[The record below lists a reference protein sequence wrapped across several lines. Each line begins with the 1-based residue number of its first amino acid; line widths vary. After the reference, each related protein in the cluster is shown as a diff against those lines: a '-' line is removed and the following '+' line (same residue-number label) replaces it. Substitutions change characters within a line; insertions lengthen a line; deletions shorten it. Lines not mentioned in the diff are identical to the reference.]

1 MPVAL
6 GIPAT
11 GMEVAVDTSLHS
23 GGASDAVLEEKGVLR
38 NLHGAENVE
47 NSLTII
53 GEEGVV

>member
-1 MPVAL
+1 
-6 GIPAT
+6 
-11 GMEVAVDTSLHS
+11 MEGAVDTSLHS

-38 NLHGAENVE
+38 NLHGAENIE

>member
-53 GEEGVV
+53 GDEGVV